1 MDELENRSDD
11 EDEVDKQTDEK
22 PESATDSKQ
31 QKDLKQEDLSNLSTN
46 DTSRDESLVENSP
59 QPALNINNNDAAEI
73 DELADHFDE
82 EMLINN
88 NKCFKAF
95 RDNPLVKPADEYDSD
110 ESEAVSVT
118 TSTIM
123 DPKLVRAKVRG
134 NLLKRQKVE
143 ARRVRNKGESALKT
157 MALRDIR
164 EDIKSN
170 FD

>member
-1 MDELENRSDD
+1 MENNDD
-11 EDEVDKQTDEK
+11 GEEGHQTDEK
-22 PESATDSKQ
+22 LDNQTDSDHKDMRQ
-31 QKDLKQEDLSNLSTN
+31 DDVTDLATNTGSDEPLVDSCSQKLD
-46 DTSRDESLVENSP
+46 
-59 QPALNINNNDAAEI
+59 INNNAAEL
-73 DELADHFDE
+73 DELVDKFDDE
-82 EMLINN
+82 LFINN

-95 RDNPLVKPADEYDSD
+95 RDNPPVKAEEYDSD
-110 ESEAVSVT
+110 DSEAVSVT

-134 NLLKRQKVE
+134 TLLKRQKVE

-157 MALRDIR
+157 SALRDIR

>member
-1 MDELENRSDD
+1 MENQSDD
-11 EDEVDKQTDEK
+11 DGEVDNQTDEK
-22 PESATDSKQ
+22 PKTTTDSKQ
-31 QKDLKQEDLSNLSTN
+31 KTDLKQEDLGNLSTN
-46 DTSRDESLVENSP
+46 DTSRDGSLVENSP
-59 QPALNINNNDAAEI
+59 QPALDINNNDAAEI
-73 DELADHFDE
+73 DELADQFDE

-95 RDNPLVKPADEYDSD
+95 RDNPPAKPVDEYDSD
-110 ESEAVSVT
+110 DSEAVSVT